1 MSLGTGEGPTEKHLR
16 RRLGYRVAAV
26 VSLIPV
32 SGGAIGLAVQA
43 FGKDP
48 IWGFE
53 GFFDEIA
60 LICVGL
66 LVALFARDR
75 ARVHAG
81 LAEAAPDDRRVDD
94 AALVAIDPERETA
107 KLRLLGLRSAWIAL
121 IWPAVLTTGILLLV
135 LGGSGEDGFGKL
147 GVLPTAFGLVGF
159 VGSLMSAAG
168 WRARHR
174 AVQSTGWRPAR
185 ATVRPDYEGLGN
197 RLPPATYLTFDD
209 GTETVVRSVG
219 WSIRSCRRFRKNP
232 GLRVRVGG
240 EGANMVVLFPRGRIS
255 RRPYAFPA
263 QPELV
268 RSPSAHGCPEARR
281 DSLSGK
287 PALLD

>member
-1 MSLGTGEGPTEKHLR
+1 MSPGTGEGPAEKHLR
-16 RRLGYRVAAV
+16 RRLGYRMAAV
-26 VSLIPV
+26 VSFVPV
-32 SGGAIGLAVQA
+32 AGGAIALAVQA
-43 FGKDP
+43 FGNDP
-48 IWGFE
+48 IE
-53 GFFDEIA
+53 GFFGEIA

-66 LVALFARDR
+66 LVALFARHR

-81 LAEAAPDDRRVDD
+81 LAEAAPDDRRIDD
-94 AALVAIDPERETA
+94 AALAAIDSERETA
-107 KLRLLGLRSAWIAL
+107 KLRLLGLRSAWLTL
-121 IWPAVLTTGILLLV
+121 IWPAVFAAGILLLV
-135 LGGSGEDGFGKL
+135 LGGSGDDGFGKL
-147 GVLPTAFGLVGF
+147 GVPPTAFGLVGF

-174 AVQSTGWRPAR
+174 AVHATGWRPAR
-185 ATVRPDYEGLGN
+185 ATVRPDYEGLTL

-219 WSIRSCRRFRKNP
+219 WTIRSCRRFRKNP
-232 GLRVRVGG
+232 GLRVWAGG
-240 EGANMVVLFPRGRIS
+240 EGADMVVLFPRGRTS
-255 RRPYAFPA
+255 LRPYAFPVR
-263 QPELV
+263 PELV